1 MYQEENKL
9 KKKSIIEAKFLRN
22 RREAKYTLLW
32 SEMASIEQEEVL
44 SLIKLQPDESVILGY
59 KEGKS
64 YWWILTNL
72 KLILKN
78 GKSLDYFDLDN
89 IEKVEV
95 NQVFENETSKK
106 EVSRLEL
113 KTKNEE
119 VVELK
124 VELGLWTT
132 LYDLFLFIV
141 KK

>member
-1 MYQEENKL
+1 
-9 KKKSIIEAKFLRN
+9 
-22 RREAKYTLLW
+22 
-32 SEMASIEQEEVL
+32 MASIEQEEVL